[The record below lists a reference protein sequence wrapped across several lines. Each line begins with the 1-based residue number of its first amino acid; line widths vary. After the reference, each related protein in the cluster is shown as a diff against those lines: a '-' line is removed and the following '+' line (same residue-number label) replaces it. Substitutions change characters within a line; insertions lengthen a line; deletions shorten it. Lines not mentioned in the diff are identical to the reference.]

1 MNKMVPVSM
10 SRIRKMNGRLS
21 RDGVG
26 GTVCLSFER
35 QDAHN
40 RSQDEEPV
48 ENDPGDAI
56 HRGISFRLS

>member
-1 MNKMVPVSM
+1 
-10 SRIRKMNGRLS
+10 MNGRLS